1 MAGRIVV
8 GTSSWADPGFVE
20 DWYPPGLPARDRLAW
35 YAERFEAVELNSSF
49 YALPSR
55 RTTARWVELTPAG
68 FLFHVKLHRLLSR
81 HAAPLDSLPPDLRDE
96 ARTNE
101 RGRVLLDPALERAL
115 AARLLEEVAPL
126 AQAGR
131 LGAFLLQLSPAF
143 TPDRHELGELAG
155 VTEALAPW
163 PVAVELRHRAWV
175 ATRRRERTLAE
186 LEALGAAFVGVD
198 SPQGRNPMMMPP
210 LDAVTRDD
218 LAYLRAHGRNA
229 HGFVHGRSVA
239 ERFGWVYSDEEL
251 QELAGRAAHLAEQVP
266 SVQMM
271 FNNNRG
277 SDAPRAA
284 RRFRELI
291 GQDPG
296 PAPARDG
303 APAQGAL
310 T

>member
-1 MAGRIVV
+1 VEPMAGRIVV

-55 RTTARWVELTPAG
+55 RTAARWVELTPAG
-68 FLFHVKLHRLLSR
+68 FRFHVKLHRLLSR

-101 RGRVLLDPALERAL
+101 RGRVLLDPTLERAL

-131 LGAFLLQLSPAF
+131 LGAFMLQLSPAF

-198 SPQGRNPMMMPP
+198 SPQGRSPVRARPGAAKRSGAALIKYGSIRQRKRAATLLVRRSDNAEH
-210 LDAVTRDD
+210 LDANYWRV
-218 LAYLRAHGRNA
+218 
-229 HGFVHGRSVA
+229 
-239 ERFGWVYSDEEL
+239 
-251 QELAGRAAHLAEQVP
+251 
-266 SVQMM
+266 
-271 FNNNRG
+271 
-277 SDAPRAA
+277 
-284 RRFRELI
+284 
-291 GQDPG
+291 
-296 PAPARDG
+296 PARGQPVQPSACADARPG
-303 APAQGAL
+303 QP
-310 T
+310 